1 MPRKWSPVERADLC
15 PLPNAATVPR
25 WCCCTTVEIQS
36 TARRVSAFSPPT
48 GPIIDKL
55 IERALSTAGL
65 ESPQPS
71 EILLAS
77 FLQVSLSIV
86 LFLLLEFN
94 DAADSLSFFWCGWV
108 GRGPLLITTSSQSLN
123 TTHTIAIQHPLGCLA
138 ALPACCPG

>member
-25 WCCCTTVEIQS
+25 WCCCATVEIQS
-36 TARRVSAFSPPT
+36 TTRRVSAFSPPT

-77 FLQVSLSIV
+77 FLQVSLSLV

-94 DAADSLSFFWCGWV
+94 DAADSLSFIWCGWV
-108 GRGPLLITTSSQSLN
+108 GRGLLLITTSSQSLN
-123 TTHTIAIQHPLGCLA
+123 TTHTIAIQHPL
-138 ALPACCPG
+138 

>member
-1 MPRKWSPVERADLC
+1 MERADLC
-15 PLPNAATVPR
+15 PLPNAATVPH

-36 TARRVSAFSPPT
+36 TARHVSAFSPPT

-55 IERALSTAGL
+55 IERTLSTAGL

-94 DAADSLSFFWCGWV
+94 DAADSLSFIWCGWV
-108 GRGPLLITTSSQSLN
+108 GRGLLLITISGQSLN
-123 TTHTIAIQHPLGCLA
+123 TAHTIAIQHPL
-138 ALPACCPG
+138 